1 MEDMLRACVLTY
13 GKDWES
19 SLPYAEFSYNNG
31 YQASLGMAP
40 FEALYGRKCRTPL
53 IWTQVPTGPAL
64 LKEAEEKI
72 KEIRERLKIARPDR
86 RAMPIGEGVSP
97 IRGTRRFQVKGKLAP
112 RYIGPYKIEEQIG
125 KVAYR
130 L

>member
-1 MEDMLRACVLTY
+1 MEDLLRACVLTY

-31 YQASLGMAP
+31 YHASLGMAP

-53 IWTQVPTGPAL
+53 IWTENKEPAPTGPAI

-72 KEIRERLKIARPDR
+72 GEIREKLEIAQTRQKSYTDKR
-86 RAMPIGEGVSP
+86 R
-97 IRGTRRFQVKGKLAP
+97 
-112 RYIGPYKIEEQIG
+112 
-125 KVAYR
+125 
-130 L
+130 